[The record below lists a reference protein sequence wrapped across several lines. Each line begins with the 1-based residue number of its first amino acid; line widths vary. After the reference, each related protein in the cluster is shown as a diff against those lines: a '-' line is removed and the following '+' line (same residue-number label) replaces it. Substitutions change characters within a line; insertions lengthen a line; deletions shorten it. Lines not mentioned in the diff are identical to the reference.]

1 MSRYSVCLLMESAIF
16 PLSLCV
22 RIRELGEE
30 VKREFE

>member
-1 MSRYSVCLLMESAIF
+1 MSCYSVCLLKESAIF

-22 RIRELGEE
+22 RIRELGKK